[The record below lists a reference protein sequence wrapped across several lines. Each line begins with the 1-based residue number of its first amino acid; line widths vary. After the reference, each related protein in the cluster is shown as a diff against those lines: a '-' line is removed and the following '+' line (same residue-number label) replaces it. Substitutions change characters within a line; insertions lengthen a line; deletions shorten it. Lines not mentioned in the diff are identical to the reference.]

1 LWHKLWIWAKRRY
14 RSAEKAKQECLSVK
28 GWNFGYITK
37 DGQSF
42 ILDRHDKTRVR
53 KFVKIKAN
61 ASIYDGDLAYF
72 AKRLSLSNPRI
83 KNLRNLIIKQKYS
96 CFHCGL
102 LMLPGEVI
110 ELHHIMDEHN
120 KRTGEIRFVHGQCHD
135 YIHST
140 N

>member
-1 LWHKLWIWAKRRY
+1 MNGCGISYGYGLNVGTVVLKKPSRNA
-14 RSAEKAKQECLSVK
+14 SVL
-28 GWNFGYITK
+28 NFGYTTEE
-37 DGQSF
+37 GQSF
-42 ILDRHDKTRVR
+42 ILDRHDKTKVC

-61 ASIYDGDLAYF
+61 ASIYDGNLVYF
-72 AKRLSLSNPRI
+72 AERLSLSNPRI
-83 KNLRNLIIKQKYS
+83 KNLRNLIVKQKYS

-110 ELHHIMDEHN
+110 ELHHLLDKYNE
-120 KRTGEIRFVHGQCHD
+120 RTGEIRFVHGHCHD